1 MKWTFIDIPDD
12 FLNLSPVLDLL
23 DLSLALLDLLDLSP
37 IFGLSKF
44 DYLKQKSV
52 FFVNDA
58 L

>member
-1 MKWTFIDIPDD
+1 MAWKHEMNFYWHTWW
-12 FLNLSPVLDLL
+12 LSPIL